1 MSAIDIQRISLTV
14 SEVRPVSPPSASGRV
29 TIINITGASL
39 RVYSKVNDASAYLE
53 IADGFSWAFELSPA
67 RGGAVDAA
75 FYLVSGATGT
85 AILLWQ

>member
-1 MSAIDIQRISLTV
+1 MSAVDIQRVSLING
-14 SEVRPVSPPSASGRV
+14 EVRGVAPPSASAKV

-39 RVYSKVNDASAYLE
+39 RVYSKPGDATAYLE
-53 IADGFSWAFELSPA
+53 IADGFSWLFELSAA
-67 RGGAVDAA
+67 RGGTVDTA